1 MTTAKAHHIPVPSP
15 TAPIGVFDSGV
26 GGLSVLKAVRQ
37 ALPQE
42 HLLYVADSANAPYGD
57 RHASFIEDR
66 ALAMAQFLV
75 SANAKAIV
83 VACNTAT
90 VVAIK
95 KLRALYPL
103 PIVAMEPAIKPAVEL
118 SQSRVVGVLA
128 TRRTLESPSVAQLCR
143 LYGQDTRIMLQPCP
157 GLVEQ
162 VERGDADSDFTR
174 QLLEHYLAPLLS
186 AGADTLVLGCTHYP
200 FLEPQIR
207 KLVGPGVAIV
217 ESSAAVARQLQHR
230 LAGSLNPGD
239 DTNIPQAR
247 FFTTGSADQAHA
259 LVSLLWGAS
268 VEVHSVC

>member
-207 KLVGPGVAIV
+207 KLVGPSVAIV

-247 FFTTGSADQAHA
+247 FFTTGPADQAHA